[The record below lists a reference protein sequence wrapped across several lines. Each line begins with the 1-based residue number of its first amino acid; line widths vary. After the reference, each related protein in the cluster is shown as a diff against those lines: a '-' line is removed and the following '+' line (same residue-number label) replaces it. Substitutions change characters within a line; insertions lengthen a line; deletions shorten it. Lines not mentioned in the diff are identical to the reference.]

1 MTKILVIENEEAI
14 RENILELLEIE
25 EFETLQAPNGK
36 IGLEVAKEH
45 HPDLILCDVMM
56 PELDGYGVLE
66 ALRKQEETER
76 IPFIFLTAKA
86 DKLDLRKGMEL
97 GADDYLTKP
106 FSPDELLKAIATRL
120 EKHAAVQKYSQHQ
133 LDELRSNITH
143 SLPHELRTPL
153 NGILAST
160 ELLLEDLN
168 EMEANEI
175 RELIEQIHISG
186 KRLYRLTMNFLL
198 YAELELIATEPQR
211 VAALRQMKT
220 ASTQV
225 ALTQPI
231 IDQVTQAQRKDDLSI
246 QIEEAAVAIA
256 EHQLRKIAE
265 ELVDNALKFSTPGK
279 TLEIK
284 GNIKENYFL
293 FSIRSLGR
301 GMTPEQIAHI
311 GAHIQFQ
318 RKLYEQQGSGLGL
331 ALIEKLVALHQGQLI
346 IESPSSQE
354 TLVTVC
360 LPLSVISNQ

>member
-36 IGLEVAKEH
+36 IGLEVAQEH

-66 ALRKQEETER
+66 ALRKEEETQR

-120 EKHAAVQKYSQHQ
+120 EKQAALEKYSQHQ
-133 LDELRSNITH
+133 LEELRSNITH

-153 NGILAST
+153 NGILGST
-160 ELLLEDLN
+160 ELLLEDLE
-168 EMEANEI
+168 EMEMGEI
-175 RELIEQIHISG
+175 REMIEQIHISG
-186 KRLYRLTMNFLL
+186 QRLYRLIMNFLL
-198 YAELELIATEPQR
+198 YAELELISADPKR
-211 VAALRQMKT
+211 VAALRKMKT
-220 ASTQV
+220 LST
-225 ALTQPI
+225 LTTITKPI
-231 IDQVTQAQRKDDLSI
+231 VNQATEAQRETDLSI
-246 QIEEAAVAIA
+246 NLEDTTVAIG
-256 EHQLRKIAE
+256 EHQLRKIVE
-265 ELVDNALKFSTPGK
+265 ELTDNALKFSPPGK
-279 TLEIK
+279 MIEIN
-284 GNIKENYFL
+284 GCVKENYFL
-293 FSIRSLGR
+293 LSIKNLGR

-311 GAHIQFQ
+311 GAHIQFE

-331 ALIEKLVALHQGQLI
+331 AIIQKLVALHDGKLM
-346 IESPSSQE
+346 IESPSPEE
-354 TLVTVC
+354 TLVTVYFPLC
-360 LPLSVISNQ
+360 LH